1 MTLQDDLPAEG
12 HARSDASTERSRAAS
27 EVASAIAHQ
36 LSGPLTALL
45 LYVSDLHLH
54 SDRFPDDGGEGLPL
68 RRIAEQALREAEYA
82 CSLLQRIED
91 ACASALPEQT
101 DIAHGRKVI
110 AWWSRATSGNVC
122 PADAEAASAANATYQ
137 LLTRREREV
146 LRLISQG
153 LTNKEGAVHLQICP
167 RTFESHRARIMQ
179 KFKAKN
185 AVELVR
191 MALHINMPA
200 DGSEQPWLLPTPTQC
215 RADPSDGVV

>member
-1 MTLQDDLPAEG
+1 MTLPDDLSVEG
-12 HARSDASTERSRAAS
+12 HPRDEASAERPRAAS

-45 LYVSDLHLH
+45 LYVSDLHLN
-54 SDRFPDDGGEGLPL
+54 SDRFPDDNGQGLPL
-68 RRIAEQALREAEYA
+68 RQIAEQALREAEYA
-82 CSLLQRIED
+82 CRLLQQIED
-91 ACASALPEQT
+91 ACASAIPEQT

-110 AWWSRATSGNVC
+110 AWWSRATTGTAR
-122 PADAEAASAANATYQ
+122 PADPEAASAANTTYQ

-153 LTNKEGAVHLQICP
+153 LTNKEGAMHLRICP
-167 RTFESHRARIMQ
+167 RTFESHRGRIMH

-191 MALHINMPA
+191 MALHINLPV
-200 DGSEQPWLLPTPTQC
+200 DGSEKPWSLPTPTQC
-215 RADPSDGVV
+215 RAESSDGNI

>member
-1 MTLQDDLPAEG
+1 MTLPDDLAVEG
-12 HARSDASTERSRAAS
+12 HPRDDAPTERSLAAS

-45 LYVSDLHLH
+45 LYVSDLHLN
-54 SDRFPDDGGEGLPL
+54 SDRFPEDNGEGLPL
-68 RRIAEQALREAEYA
+68 RQIAAQALREAEYA
-82 CSLLQRIED
+82 CKLLQQIEE
-91 ACASALPEQT
+91 ACASVLPEQT

-110 AWWSRATSGNVC
+110 AWWSRATSGNPR
-122 PADAEAASAANATYQ
+122 PAEPEAASAANATYQ
-137 LLTRREREV
+137 RLTRREREV

-153 LTNKEGAVHLQICP
+153 LTNKEGAMHLQICP

-200 DGSEQPWLLPTPTQC
+200 DGGEKTWLLPTSTQS
-215 RADPSDGVV
+215 RADSSDGNS

>member
-1 MTLQDDLPAEG
+1 MTLPDDLPVEG
-12 HARSDASTERSRAAS
+12 HARDDASTERCLAAS

-45 LYVSDLHLH
+45 LYVSDLHSN
-54 SDRFPDDGGEGLPL
+54 SDQFPDDDGEGLPL
-68 RRIAEQALREAEYA
+68 RQIAAQALREAEYA
-82 CSLLQRIED
+82 CRLLRQIED
-91 ACASALPEQT
+91 ACASALPEPT
-101 DIAHGRKVI
+101 DIAHGRRLI
-110 AWWSRATSGNVC
+110 AWWSRATSGNTS
-122 PADAEAASAANATYQ
+122 PADPEAASAANANYQ

-153 LTNKEGAVHLQICP
+153 LTNKEGAMHLQICP
-167 RTFESHRARIMQ
+167 RTFESHRARIMR

-200 DGSEQPWLLPTPTQC
+200 DSSEKAWLLPTPTQG
-215 RADPSDGVV
+215 RADSSDGNT

>member
-1 MTLQDDLPAEG
+1 MTLPDDLAVEG
-12 HARSDASTERSRAAS
+12 HPRGDAPTERSLAAS

-45 LYVSDLHLH
+45 LYVSDLHLN
-54 SDRFPDDGGEGLPL
+54 SDRFPEDNGEGLPL
-68 RRIAEQALREAEYA
+68 RQIAAQALREAEYA
-82 CSLLQRIED
+82 CKLLQQIEE

-110 AWWSRATSGNVC
+110 AWWSRATSGNPR
-122 PADAEAASAANATYQ
+122 PAEPEAASAANATYQ
-137 LLTRREREV
+137 RLTRREREV

-153 LTNKEGAVHLQICP
+153 LTNKEGAMHLQICP

-200 DGSEQPWLLPTPTQC
+200 DGGEKTCLLPTSTQG
-215 RADPSDGVV
+215 RADSSDGNS

>member
-1 MTLQDDLPAEG
+1 MTLPDDLPAEG
-12 HARSDASTERSRAAS
+12 RAREDASAERSRTAS

-45 LYVSDLHLH
+45 LYVSDLHTN
-54 SDRFPDDGGEGLPL
+54 SDQFPDDNGEGLPL
-68 RRIAEQALREAEYA
+68 RQIAEQALREAEFA
-82 CSLLQRIED
+82 CRLLQQIENT
-91 ACASALPEQT
+91 CASAFPEQG

-110 AWWSRATSGNVC
+110 AWWSRATTGNAR
-122 PADAEAASAANATYQ
+122 PADPEAASAANATYQ

-153 LTNKEGAVHLQICP
+153 LTNKEGAMHLQICP

-200 DGSEQPWLLPTPTQC
+200 DGSEKTWLLPTPTQC
-215 RADPSDGVV
+215 RAESSDGNA

>member
-1 MTLQDDLPAEG
+1 MTLPDDSPLEG
-12 HARSDASTERSRAAS
+12 HARYDASTERSRAAS
-27 EVASAIAHQ
+27 DVASAIAHQ

-45 LYVSDLHLH
+45 LYVSDLHLN
-54 SDRFPDDGGEGLPL
+54 SDQFPDNNGEGLPL

-82 CSLLQRIED
+82 CRLLQQIED
-91 ACASALPEQT
+91 TCACAFPEQT
-101 DIAHGRKVI
+101 DIAHGRRVI
-110 AWWSRATSGNVC
+110 AWWSRATTG
-122 PADAEAASAANATYQ
+122 DARAGDPEAASAANATYQ

-200 DGSEQPWLLPTPTQC
+200 DGSEKPWLLPTPT
-215 RADPSDGVV
+215 RAESSDGKT